1 MKAIYVLV
9 FLFSNLLNYS
19 SVYAQQ
25 GDTSCKVT
33 LPELTGIYT
42 GDCKN
47 GLANGK
53 GDAKG
58 LYHYTGSFKNGMP
71 NGAGAYYYSDSV
83 YYSGNFQDGIK
94 EGKGEMHYVRKATT
108 DSIVK
113 GYWSGGEF
121 TGKKYVTYNFTTTEQ
136 FDLTDI
142 TASNGGGNTVTIEIG
157 TTSGSPN
164 GEPTGSGGVVL
175 KLNNIISP
183 TGCILKTVSR
193 YESSFKS
200 YVTLELVGF
209 PCKLFGTLSDSQT
222 FELELVKAANWKVRF
237 FRNK

>member
-1 MKAIYVLV
+1 MKAISLLV
-9 FLFSNLLNYS
+9 FLFSNLLNCS
-19 SVYAQQ
+19 SLYAQQ

-183 TGCILKTVSR
+183 TGV
-193 YESSFKS
+193 F
-200 YVTLELVGF
+200 
-209 PCKLFGTLSDSQT
+209 
-222 FELELVKAANWKVRF
+222 
-237 FRNK
+237 

>member
-1 MKAIYVLV
+1 MKIIYVLA
-9 FLFSNLLNYS
+9 FLVSNFLNFSF
-19 SVYAQQ
+19 VYAQQ
-25 GDTSCKVT
+25 DNSSCKVT
-33 LPELTGIYT
+33 QAELAGTYT
-42 GDCKN
+42 GECKN

-58 LYHYTGSFKNGMP
+58 LYHYTGSFKDGMP
-71 NGAGAYYYSDSV
+71 NGDGIYYVSDSE

-94 EGKGEMHYVRKATT
+94 EGKGEMHYVRKAMP

-113 GYWSGGEF
+113 GYWSAGEF
-121 TGKKYVTYNFTTTEQ
+121 KGKKYTTYAFSTTEQ
-136 FDLTDI
+136 FDATSI
-142 TASNGGGNTVTIEIG
+142 TPSHAGGNNITIEIG

-164 GEPTGSGGVVL
+164 GVQAAAGGSVL
-175 KLNNIISP
+175 RLTNIISP
-183 TGCILKTVSR
+183 TGCILKTTSK

-209 PCKLFGTLSDSQT
+209 PCTLFGTLSDSQT
-222 FELELVKAANWKVRF
+222 FELQLFKAANWKVSF